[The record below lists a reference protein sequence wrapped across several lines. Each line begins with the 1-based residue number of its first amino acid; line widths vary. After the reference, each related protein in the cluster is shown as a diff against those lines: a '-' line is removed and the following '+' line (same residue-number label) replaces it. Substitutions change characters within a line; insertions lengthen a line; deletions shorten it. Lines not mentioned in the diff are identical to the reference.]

1 MEIHVGEIEEEQL
14 GKAEQEQSLA
24 EKARRKSLAMFSEL
38 RSVGQRLERLDNTL
52 FQVASS
58 RFEDGRSSLRAPPH
72 DENFNSAAV
81 TVRRES
87 ERHLERTFSFASADL
102 RAPREYR
109 RGYSGSDLCT
119 VPLDCD
125 AAAM

>member
-14 GKAEQEQSLA
+14 GKAEQEHSLA
-24 EKARRKSLAMFSEL
+24 EKARRESLAMFSEL

-52 FQVASS
+52 FHVASS
-58 RFEDGRSSLRAPPH
+58 RFEDSRSPLRVSSH
-72 DENFNSAAV
+72 DENLNSAAV

-87 ERHLERTFSFASADL
+87 GRHLERTFSFASADL
-102 RAPREYR
+102 RAPHEYC

-119 VPLDCD
+119 EPLNCD